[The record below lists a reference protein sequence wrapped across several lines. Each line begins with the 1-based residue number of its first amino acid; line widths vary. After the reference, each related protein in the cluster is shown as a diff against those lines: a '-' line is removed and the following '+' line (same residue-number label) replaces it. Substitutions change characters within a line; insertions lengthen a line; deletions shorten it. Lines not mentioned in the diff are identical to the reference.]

1 MKDRYDIIVVGAG
14 PAGSL
19 TAKHSALG
27 GADVPLMEKNL
38 PEGTGLPGCAIL
50 STSASALSLME
61 LPPTM

>member
-19 TAKHSALG
+19 TAKHAALG
-27 GADVPLMEKNL
+27 GADVLLMEKNL

-50 STSASALSLME
+50 STSASMLS
-61 LPPTM
+61 